1 MPQHEVQS
9 GETLSAIASKYQVSL
24 DAIKSENPII
34 KDVNHIEAGWNLTVP
49 ENSADRGVLP
59 AAQSANDD
67 TKDDLECS
75 QCSIECEALV
85 HVTGEEDTVYALSR
99 TQLKDLYREIETLNK
114 PLAELKRAEAGPV
127 EDITAAREK
136 AWGSLRKLGALPETE
151 QSSTAKELLNDYEAR
166 WKRER
171 QRLEH
176 QRRREKRIEYEINQ
190 IRSQILLPASQANLT
205 ERKDLLSVRVFTTL
219 CAELEATLP
228 SVKAKVEAHE
238 LVTEASKQD
247 LDEMDERLRFLR
259 AALEAELQYRMV
271 QSDQDADSHQ
281 VQRLKH
287 ETQELKKYTRWP
299 DFIAE
304 SDLQSLVDKKKRL
317 NELDDE
323 LIPYMDYVN
332 EYAARVSWVVR
343 LWNVIHHEEVEKH
356 RNEQQERRDLIV
368 DIEKTLRRL
377 VETSPPSAV
386 DVLAKPN
393 LGSMKS
399 RPLVELKHTGGAG
412 YRYARKEVLDQLR
425 GNWKPLKASD
435 VRAVMSASDF
445 ERAWDEAKNG
455 LKNDRSLKVKFAE
468 WKSKEDN
475 FFNQL
480 EIELFKKEASTEDG
494 RFAASAEAQMF
505 RFASQCS
512 LEANYDPQKGEAFI
526 GTQMQG
532 AYSLLQGEATFSA
545 RLPNETGAK
554 VLLEYENHQG
564 NSIKLHCGYFRADA
578 EYRIQGFAGACLSLA
593 ANAKLSSAPGD
604 VGVSGETNGQAF
616 AGATVSNEA
625 RFGVKW
631 KAAYKEVDG
640 PTDDVTGADPEYE
653 LLAEVKPEIAVSSGI
668 GFGFDYKI
676 ELRESKLVAFFKG
689 SLVLGPGGSGGIA
702 AELNA
707 EQIWELVK
715 FVRWSLEQSDFRF
728 LDWIDEGAFRQITVF
743 IKTFAITKSDFN
755 QIVSQGAERIE
766 MFWAELTKDNSR
778 IRDVAAVIIE
788 NDNLNKLTPPSKA
801 ELLEVLTKDSSGFLS
816 FKDPY
821 KELINEATMKILET
835 ISRHREL
842 VEVFKRIGNGG
853 RKGSFH
859 DFKTNYSKIVVQR
872 LFGSAQSL
880 KTEQWLS
887 RVLG

>member
-99 TQLKDLYREIETLNK
+99 TQLQDLYREIETLNK

-127 EDITAAREK
+127 EDIPAAREK

-228 SVKAKVEAHE
+228 GVKAKVEAHE
-238 LVTEASKQD
+238 LITEASKQD

-271 QSDQDADSHQ
+271 QNDQDADSHQ

-412 YRYARKEVLDQLR
+412 YRYARQEVLNQLR
-425 GNWKPLKASD
+425 GNWKALKTSD
-435 VRAVMSASDF
+435 FRAVMSASDF

-480 EIELFKKEASTEDG
+480 EIELLKKEASTEDG

-505 RFASQCS
+505 RFAAQCS
-512 LEANYDPQKGEAFI
+512 LEANYEPEKGHAYI

-532 AYSLLQGEATFSA
+532 AYSLLQGEATFAA
-545 RLPNETGAK
+545 RLPDETGAK

-604 VGVSGETNGQAF
+604 VSISGETNGEAF
-616 AGATVSNEA
+616 AGATLSNEA
-625 RFGVKW
+625 SFGVKW
-631 KAAYKEVDG
+631 KAAYQEMEIPVTELSPSQRDVDQS
-640 PTDDVTGADPEYE
+640 YRS
-653 LLAEVKPEIAVSSGI
+653 LLEVKPEFAISTGI
-668 GFGFDYKI
+668 GAGFD
-676 ELRESKLVAFFKG
+676 FKVFLADRQLYMTVKG
-689 SLVLGPGGSGGIA
+689 RLVLGPGGGGGIA
-702 AELNA
+702 AELNG

-715 FVRWSLEQSDFRF
+715 FVRWSLEVSDFRF
-728 LDWIDEGAFRQITVF
+728 LD
-743 IKTFAITKSDFN
+743 
-755 QIVSQGAERIE
+755 
-766 MFWAELTKDNSR
+766 
-778 IRDVAAVIIE
+778 
-788 NDNLNKLTPPSKA
+788 
-801 ELLEVLTKDSSGFLS
+801 
-816 FKDPY
+816 
-821 KELINEATMKILET
+821 
-835 ISRHREL
+835 
-842 VEVFKRIGNGG
+842 IGNLAVALSS
-853 RKGSFH
+853 RWRGSK
-859 DFKTNYSKIVVQR
+859 DC
-872 LFGSAQSL
+872 
-880 KTEQWLS
+880 
-887 RVLG
+887 

>member
-99 TQLKDLYREIETLNK
+99 TQLQDLYREIETLNK

-127 EDITAAREK
+127 EDIPAAREK

-151 QSSTAKELLNDYEAR
+151 QSSTAMELLNDYEAR

-228 SVKAKVEAHE
+228 GVKAKVEAHE
-238 LVTEASKQD
+238 LITEASKQD

-271 QSDQDADSHQ
+271 QNDQDADSHQ

-412 YRYARKEVLDQLR
+412 YRYARQEVLNQLR

-532 AYSLLQGEATFSA
+532 AYSLLQGEATFAA
-545 RLPNETGAK
+545 RLPDETGAK

-564 NSIKLHCGYFRADA
+564 NSIQLHCGYFRADA

-801 ELLEVLTKDSSGFLS
+801 ELLGVLTKDSSGFLS

-835 ISRHREL
+835 ISSHREL

>member
-99 TQLKDLYREIETLNK
+99 TQLQDLYREIETLNK

-127 EDITAAREK
+127 EDIPAAREK

-151 QSSTAKELLNDYEAR
+151 QSSTAMELLNDYEAR

-228 SVKAKVEAHE
+228 GVKAKVEAHE
-238 LVTEASKQD
+238 LITEASKQD

-271 QSDQDADSHQ
+271 QNDQDADSHQ

-412 YRYARKEVLDQLR
+412 YRYARQEVLNQLR

-532 AYSLLQGEATFSA
+532 AYSLLQGEATFAA
-545 RLPNETGAK
+545 RLPDETGAK

-564 NSIKLHCGYFRADA
+564 NSIQLHCGYFRADA

-835 ISRHREL
+835 ISSHREL